1 MPNAINIGQIIAN
14 EALDVIENNLVFA
27 KGAKREYK
35 KEWDKKRDFE
45 IGDTVTVTKP
55 ARFVGRVGKTAA
67 IEDYKEEKVLVKL
80 DTQEGVDVAFDS
92 AELTHT
98 FNIDLFSE
106 KVLKPQVS
114 FLANKIDMGGL
125 KLASETI
132 YNSVG
137 TPGTIPN
144 ALKPYLQAG
153 ALMSKFGCPTADRG
167 LVISP
172 DAQVEAVDALK
183 GLFQSSSEIKSQYE
197 EGKMGRTAGFDWAMS
212 QLIYTRQVG
221 PLGGAPAVNGAGQ
234 TGANLVTNAWTAA
247 AALRL
252 RKGDVFT
259 IAGVNSVN
267 PITKQSTG
275 ALQQFVAT
283 ADVSSDAA
291 GNATIPISPS
301 IITTGSL
308 QTVTAS
314 PASGALLTVVGTT
327 NVLTPC
333 NIAYQKNAFSLVTA
347 NLPLPKG
354 MEIAG
359 RASSEKTGISVR
371 FVRGYDII
379 NDKFISRL
387 DVLYGWKELYPEW
400 ACKIHS

>member
-1 MPNAINIGQIIAN
+1 MPNQINIGQVIAN
-14 EALDVIENNLVFA
+14 EALAIIENNTVFA
-27 KGAKREYK
+27 KNVNREYK
-35 KEWDKKRDFE
+35 KEWEGKRDFAM
-45 IGDTVTVTKP
+45 GDTVTVTKP
-55 ARFVGRVGKTAA
+55 ARFVGRTGKVAN

-106 KVLKPQVS
+106 KVLKPQVGY
-114 FLANKIDMGGL
+114 LANKIDMAGL
-125 KLASETI
+125 KLAAETVA
-132 YNSVG
+132 NSVG
-137 TPGTIPN
+137 TPGTVPT

-153 ALMSKFGCPTADRG
+153 ALMSKFGCPTQDRG
-167 LVISP
+167 LVITP

-183 GLFQSSSEIKSQYE
+183 GLFQSSTEIKSQYE

-212 QLIYTRQVG
+212 QLVYSRQVG
-221 PLGGAPAVNGAGQ
+221 PLGGAPAVNGAAQ
-234 TGANLVTNAWTAA
+234 TGSNLVTNAWTAA

-267 PITKQSTG
+267 PITKQSNGT
-275 ALQQFVAT
+275 LQQFVVT

-291 GNATIPISPS
+291 GNATIPISPA
-301 IITTGSL
+301 IITTGST

-314 PASGALLTVVGTT
+314 PANGALLTVVGTANT
-327 NVLTPC
+327 LTPSM
-333 NIAYQKNAFSLVTA
+333 IAYQKNAFALVTA

-359 RASSEKTGISVR
+359 RAYSEKTGLSVR
-371 FVRGYDII
+371 FIRGFDII
-379 NDKFISRL
+379 NDRFISRL